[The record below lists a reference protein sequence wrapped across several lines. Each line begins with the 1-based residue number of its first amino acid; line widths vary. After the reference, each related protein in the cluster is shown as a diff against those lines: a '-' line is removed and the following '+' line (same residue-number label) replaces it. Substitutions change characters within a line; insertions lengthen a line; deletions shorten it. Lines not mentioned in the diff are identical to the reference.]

1 MARVQPGT
9 MWRAH
14 VVNNWND
21 LNHEDLGII
30 ERMQAERSSDGF
42 DGGVLSPYRDPV
54 QQHFARLLR
63 DAIAARG
70 II

>member
-1 MARVQPGT
+1 MARAQPGT
-9 MWRAH
+9 MRRAH

-42 DGGVLSPYRDPV
+42 DGGVLSPCRT
-54 QQHFARLLR
+54 R
-63 DAIAARG
+63 
-70 II
+70 

>member
-1 MARVQPGT
+1 
-9 MWRAH
+9 
-14 VVNNWND
+14 
-21 LNHEDLGII
+21 
-30 ERMQAERSSDGF
+30 MQAKRSPDGF
-42 DGGVLSPYRDPV
+42 DSGVLSPCRDPV